1 MQERRRFP
9 RVEYPCKV
17 TIGLEEKKDEFNL
30 HTENVSAGG
39 MRVILPK
46 QFQVN
51 TPAAVQ
57 LTIDKR
63 VIRTTGRVAWAIEAK
78 LPGRKTPGI
87 DTGIEFTHLNPDDK
101 EFLSNLIEDILAKA
115 KQ

>member
-1 MQERRRFP
+1 
-9 RVEYPCKV
+9 
-17 TIGLEEKKDEFNL
+17 
-30 HTENVSAGG
+30 

-46 QFQVN
+46 PFQIN

-78 LPGRKTPGI
+78 FPEQKTPGI
-87 DTGIEFTHLNPDDK
+87 DTGIEFTRLNPDDR
-101 EFLSNLIEDILAKA
+101 EFLSKLIEDILAKA
-115 KQ
+115 KQQ